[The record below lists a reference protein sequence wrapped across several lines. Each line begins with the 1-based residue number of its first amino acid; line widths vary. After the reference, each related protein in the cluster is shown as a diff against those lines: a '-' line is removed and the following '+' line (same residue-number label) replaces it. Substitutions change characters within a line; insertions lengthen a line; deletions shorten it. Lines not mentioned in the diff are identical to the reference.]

1 MTSILEVKKV
11 IEPVLLENDDIMG
24 IGLTPDRLNIV
35 IYLRVTFDIGF
46 THIGGYPVQVVL
58 IGQPS
63 IHEVSQRDRVRPL
76 IGSVSAGYKLDVTG
90 TMSGIV
96 YDKYTNSPLLMSNNH
111 VFSNRS
117 TESEPRA
124 SRGDPIYQPGGAD
137 ATGMTNVVATLE
149 RYVPWKENS
158 ENNLADVALAT
169 PTVDYIDGILCN
181 GNVIETNGAAPVT
194 RGERVYK
201 VGRTTGL
208 TEGVIKD
215 IDFTI
220 DVLFDEKEDGS
231 PLYVRFTDQLL
242 IDMKSQRGDSGSL
255 ILNYN
260 NQVVGLLFAG
270 GRGGDGASYV
280 VANKIRNVMA
290 IAGVNL

>member
-1 MTSILEVKKV
+1 MVSILEVKKV
-11 IEPVLLENDDIMG
+11 IEPALLENDDIMG
-24 IGLTPDRLNIV
+24 IGLTPDRRNIV
-35 IYLRVTFDIGF
+35 IYLRIPFDIGF

-76 IGSVSAGYKLDVTG
+76 IGSVSAGYKTDITG

-117 TESEPRA
+117 TESTPRA
-124 SRGDPIYQPGGAD
+124 FKGDVICQPGPAD
-137 ATGMTNVVATLE
+137 GPGETNVIGILE

-169 PTVDYIDGILCN
+169 PLVDYIDGILCN
-181 GNVIETNGAAPVT
+181 GNVIQTNGVAPVT

-220 DVLFDEKEDGS
+220 DVLFSKKEDGS

-242 IDMKSQRGDSGSL
+242 IDMKSERGDSGSL
-255 ILNYN
+255 ILNEN

-270 GRGGDGASYV
+270 GESWDGKNFV